1 MTKPYGIIPAMVT
14 AFNSDDSVDVG
25 GTKAIAE
32 WLIQQGVHGLAPA
45 GSTSEGAAMNDAE
58 RVQVVR
64 ATVEQ
69 ANGRVPVYAGI
80 IHYSTTLAVR
90 LAQECMD
97 AGAAGLM
104 LLVPFYYK
112 PVLEDAFEHFR
123 AVSKAIGKP
132 LMVYNNPWF
141 GGFELTPP
149 QVKQLVDEG
158 VVDSIKAAHGDPMR
172 VSFLKYLCG
181 DKLSAIYGHD
191 YAAFESFVT
200 GGDGWLSAF
209 PNIVPTL
216 AVDLFDAVRE
226 KKDLVLARQIWDRIA
241 PIAYYFMYERKGD
254 PQSPHWLAVI
264 KETMAMLGCEAGVPR
279 LPTRPMSDE
288 QRAVL
293 RHYLSMVY
301 PDQGSPVA

>member
-1 MTKPYGIIPAMVT
+1 MTRLP
-14 AFNSDDSVDVG
+14 
-25 GTKAIAE
+25 
-32 WLIQQGVHGLAPA
+32 QGKTRL
-45 GSTSEGAAMNDAE
+45 DL
-58 RVQVVR
+58 VR
-64 ATVEQ
+64 EQ
-69 ANGRVPVYAGI
+69 AQQQPELSSVKRGRMVV
-80 IHYSTTLAVR
+80 SLAR
-90 LAQECMD
+90 LAED
-97 AGAAGLM
+97 PRNERKTFRNLGGL
-104 LLVPFYYK
+104 
-112 PVLEDAFEHFR
+112 
-123 AVSKAIGKP
+123 
-132 LMVYNNPWF
+132 
-141 GGFELTPP
+141 
-149 QVKQLVDEG
+149 
-158 VVDSIKAAHGDPMR
+158 VDSIKAAHGDPMR

-181 DKLSAIYGHD
+181 DKLSASYGHD

-293 RHYLSMVY
+293 RHYPSMVY
-301 PDQGSPVA
+301 PDQVSPVA